1 LFSLGDTTNSI
12 FPGSA
17 QTWGGLTVFLATDEV
32 NGTFCCAPD
41 GYNITSQKCVQSTLG
56 SYEPFQLPFGNII
69 FNRTSGSIAPNITTT
84 GTNSIITIISV
95 PQDNATKIAIGA
107 GVGVPL
113 VIALIIVSVMLRQQI
128 ALRKGLERKVR
139 QIASSPNQTLYPVKS
154 ELCSGPTTQVRPINE
169 AGGLSEWLR
178 TGTFYSKNTCPQRR
192 W

>member
-1 LFSLGDTTNSI
+1 V
-12 FPGSA
+12 
-17 QTWGGLTVFLATDEV
+17 QTWGGLTVYLAVDEFD
-32 NGTFCCAPD
+32 GTFCCAPD

-84 GTNSIITIISV
+84 GTNSIITTISV

-113 VIALIIVSVMLRQQI
+113 AVALIIVSVMLRQQI

-139 QIASSPNQTLYPVKS
+139 QIVSSSNQTPYPVKS
-154 ELCSGPTTQVRPINE
+154 ELYSGPTTQVRPINE
-169 AGGLSEWLR
+169 AGGLSVYELHGGNR
-178 TGTFYSKNTCPQRR
+178 
-192 W
+192 